1 MAKLARKVVTE
12 IVKGAQKSVQV
23 TVDNLESFLGVKRY
37 RHGLAEKTDQVGVV
51 TGLAWTSVGGELLH
65 IEALRLPGKGRMKT
79 TGKLGDVMKESIDA
93 ASSFVRSISPE
104 IGVKP
109 TKFESSDIHVHVP
122 EGATPKDGP
131 SAGVGMVTS
140 IVSVLTGIAVKKDI
154 AMTGEVTLRGNVLPI
169 GGLKEKLLAALR
181 GGITTVLIPQDNV
194 KDLVEIPDNVKNG
207 LTIIPV
213 SHVREVLTHALVSVP
228 VPIEWD
234 EAEEEAAALARMGN
248 KDVVSPSLAH

>member
-1 MAKLARKVVTE
+1 M
-12 IVKGAQKSVQV
+12 
-23 TVDNLESFLGVKRY
+23 
-37 RHGLAEKTDQVGVV
+37 
-51 TGLAWTSVGGELLH
+51 
-65 IEALRLPGKGRMKT
+65 
-79 TGKLGDVMKESIDA
+79 
-93 ASSFVRSISPE
+93 
-104 IGVKP
+104 
-109 TKFESSDIHVHVP
+109 
-122 EGATPKDGP
+122 
-131 SAGVGMVTS
+131 
-140 IVSVLTGIAVKKDI
+140 
-154 AMTGEVTLRGNVLPI
+154 
-169 GGLKEKLLAALR
+169 AALR